1 MNSLQLFPK
10 PANSKTPEEK
20 GQFFLCSQKLRTLA
34 LLSPQ
39 TLAL

>member
-20 GQFFLCSQKLRTLA
+20 GQFFCVHRNYALSLCLVHR
-34 LLSPQ
+34 P
-39 TLAL
+39 